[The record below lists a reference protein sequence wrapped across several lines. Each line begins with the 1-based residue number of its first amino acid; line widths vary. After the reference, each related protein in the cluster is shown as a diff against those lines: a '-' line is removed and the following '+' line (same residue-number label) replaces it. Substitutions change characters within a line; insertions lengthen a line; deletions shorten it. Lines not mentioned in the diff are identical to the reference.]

1 MKVGKSLTE
10 LAAEVQ
16 RQQASRRDYIADVS
30 SLGFKAVNRPAAQ
43 LVLDTTVKDLGIT
56 ETAHQQLA
64 GFAGV
69 PNQYYNRILTE
80 FPTLWASTLNTL
92 IPTQQGQ
99 RRMVRTLDG
108 SMRAFLSDRYRRLDN
123 AELLEAVLPVFQ
135 QFPGLRVESCEI
147 TERRLYLKA
156 VYPRVEAEV
165 KKGDVVQAGIVI
177 SNSEVGSG
185 SYNIQQMVFRLV
197 CLNGL
202 ITGSAMRKTHLGRRA
217 EEDGEMDW
225 SDETRQADDRALF
238 LKTRDTVK
246 SALNGLS
253 FTKTV
258 EQLRIASQDKM
269 EASPVK
275 AVEVL
280 ANTIG
285 LAEREKDSVL
295 RYLIEGGDLSR
306 YGMSNAVTRM
316 AQDVESYDRSTDL
329 EALGHRIIT
338 LPATE
343 WRPIAQAA

>member
-1 MKVGKSLTE
+1 MKSGKSLTE

-16 RQQASRRDYIADVS
+16 RQQATRRDYIADVS
-30 SLGFKAVNRPAAQ
+30 SLDFVHTTRPMAKMT
-43 LVLDTTVKDLGIT
+43 LDTSDAYLGIT
-56 ETAHQQLA
+56 EVAHQQLA
-64 GFAGV
+64 GFANV

-80 FPTLWASTLNTL
+80 YPDLWARTLNTL
-92 IPTQQGQ
+92 VPVQHGT

-108 SMRAFLSDRYRRLDN
+108 NMRAFLSDRYRRLDN
-123 AELLEAVLPVFQ
+123 AELLESVLPVFQ

-258 EQLRIASQDKM
+258 EQLRIAAQDKM

-329 EALGHRIIT
+329 EVLGHRIIT
-338 LPATE
+338 LPRSD
-343 WRPIAQAA
+343 WGLIAQAA